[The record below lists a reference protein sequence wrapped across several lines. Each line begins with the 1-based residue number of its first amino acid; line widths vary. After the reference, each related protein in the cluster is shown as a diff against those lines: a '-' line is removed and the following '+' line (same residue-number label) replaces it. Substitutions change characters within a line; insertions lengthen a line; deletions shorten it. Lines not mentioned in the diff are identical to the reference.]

1 MLSTFIPKSDANE
14 WRWVKTLVGTG
25 DLPIRRGF
33 APPGEA
39 DDIMDGD
46 VLVYRGDLIFGPV
59 GYETN
64 NVFLHAYLESLIPAC
79 PQPHYPIL
87 VPTADNNAVI
97 EDPFCFVWNY
107 TFTDKG
113 AMAMRRHLN
122 KLHRFRFQH
131 PPHPVMP

>member
-1 MLSTFIPKSDANE
+1 MFWST
-14 WRWVKTLVGTG
+14 
-25 DLPIRRGF
+25 
-33 APPGEA
+33 
-39 DDIMDGD
+39 
-46 VLVYRGDLIFGPV
+46 V

-64 NVFLHAYLESLIPAC
+64 NVFLHAYLDSLISVC

-87 VPTADNNAVI
+87 VSTADNNAVI

-122 KLHRFRFQH
+122 KLHRFRFHALSTAASKSLFSTCATQKLQLH
-131 PPHPVMP
+131 LHMYG